1 MPSFFVYNLVF
12 DFKHFFII
20 CFWQFHY
27 VFRDFWNE
35 QEIIERNMWPK
46 KKVEEEIKKLML
58 EDKTWRSLLLCE
70 NMQSVRF
77 QIIWAKSNF
86 KIKKKVFN
94 QIFKIQFMI
103 EIFV

>member
-1 MPSFFVYNLVF
+1 
-12 DFKHFFII
+12 
-20 CFWQFHY
+20 
-27 VFRDFWNE
+27 
-35 QEIIERNMWPK
+35 
-46 KKVEEEIKKLML
+46 ML